1 MNKRFFIFVE
11 DPGALNM
18 VSDLPRFF
26 DKNNFSYDITANNHA
41 SFILDEKKIKHFK
54 LNNITQAINFLKSK
68 KYHAFIIGTSENSQ
82 SLGLKLIKFGKKNSI
97 KTIGIVD
104 MLTNAGERFKGDS
117 LNPIEYE
124 PDLLIVTDQPTKN
137 AYINLGINSDN
148 IFVCRHPQ
156 EDRIKNL
163 KKIFQKKFSR
173 KNSLSKRWLFI
184 AENIDLFNPNE
195 SFRSENYT
203 FQGRGN
209 TNWRTG
215 IIMEEIIDA
224 LKIISPQT
232 KLEVRLHPKNKLKQF
247 DNWREEINIDTYKD
261 PLESVWKADFV
272 LGMSSNLLIEA
283 ILLGK
288 NVLSILPRYEEKEW
302 MPELQNGFI
311 PTVFDRN
318 NLLNHIIFISEN
330 ENNIFTKE
338 TSEHEKDSIENLLI
352 SI

>member
-1 MNKRFFIFVE
+1 
-11 DPGALNM
+11 
-18 VSDLPRFF
+18 
-26 DKNNFSYDITANNHA
+26 
-41 SFILDEKKIKHFK
+41 
-54 LNNITQAINFLKSK
+54 
-68 KYHAFIIGTSENSQ
+68 
-82 SLGLKLIKFGKKNSI
+82 
-97 KTIGIVD
+97 

-302 MPELQNGFI
+302 MPELKNGFI

-318 NLLNHIIFISEN
+318 NLINHIIFISEN

-338 TSEHEKDSIENLLI
+338 TSENEKDSIENLLI

>member
-18 VSDLPRFF
+18 ILDLPIFF
-26 DKNNFSYDITANNHA
+26 EKNNFSYDITANA

-54 LNNITQAINFLKSK
+54 LCNITQAINFLKSK

-82 SLGLKLIKFGKKNSI
+82 SLGLKLIKFGKENGI

-104 MLTNAGERFKGDS
+104 MLTNARERFKGDS
-117 LNPIEYE
+117 INPIEYE

-137 AYINLGINSDN
+137 AYINLGINSNN

-195 SFRSENYT
+195 VLDRKTILFKV
-203 FQGRGN
+203 
-209 TNWRTG
+209 
-215 IIMEEIIDA
+215 EEI
-224 LKIISPQT
+224 QT
-232 KLEVRLHPKNKLKQF
+232 GELE
-247 DNWREEINIDTYKD
+247 
-261 PLESVWKADFV
+261 
-272 LGMSSNLLIEA
+272 
-283 ILLGK
+283 
-288 NVLSILPRYEEKEW
+288 
-302 MPELQNGFI
+302 
-311 PTVFDRN
+311 
-318 NLLNHIIFISEN
+318 
-330 ENNIFTKE
+330 
-338 TSEHEKDSIENLLI
+338 
-352 SI
+352 